1 MEGPPSN
8 AQHNDNAQYE
18 ARLAAVELAFKEH
31 EHRLKVIDQQ
41 AEADER
47 DFNKY
52 TLVLYGVPEELQ
64 DNPCAGVSEIAHT
77 NLTSIVPEV
86 VSESKEEYA
95 RFGRPSSK
103 PRPLLVSFTSDQA
116 KHVFLRHAK
125 TFRQAGIR
133 CDDYLTRLQQQERQ
147 ALSEDFTALKAKG
160 HKPFFR
166 GSELKYHHADKIHTC
181 RQSQAH
187 KAPVA
192 KS

>member
-1 MEGPPSN
+1 MPTSTALQPMTLAVLLVQVQLRKMPVRRN
-8 AQHNDNAQYE
+8 AHVRFYAMVLL
-18 ARLAAVELAFKEH
+18 RLSM
-31 EHRLKVIDQQ
+31 
-41 AEADER
+41 
-47 DFNKY
+47 
-52 TLVLYGVPEELQ
+52 
-64 DNPCAGVSEIAHT
+64 CGVSEIAHI

-166 GSELKYHHADKIHTC
+166 GSELKYHHADKMYTC